1 MHFSQVINEVAQN
14 KSSLVKGLGLTAKG
28 GVSSIMV
35 KGGIGIRGLGV
46 PALAGQFF
54 HKPLSKMSSLPDNF
68 IFRGHRGSDPGIR
81 FDSKGK

>member
-1 MHFSQVINEVAQN
+1 M
-14 KSSLVKGLGLTAKG
+14 KGLGLSAGG
-28 GVSSIMV
+28 GVSSIMM

-46 PALAGQFF
+46 PGLASQFF

-81 FDSKGK
+81 GNALFDYKPILFHINTA